1 MAAALDLIAY
11 QISVIPAKFSIFQI
25 KLVFEFLKFLHF
37 FRRFDS
43 RTDDSRFF
51 SLLQLLND
59 SSVKS
64 KSGYSHVIV
73 ATCALNT
80 IVTACRR
87 DICNA
92 DRLMSIVP
100 R

>member
-51 SLLQLLND
+51 RILVDADPPFNPSLLQLLND
-59 SSVKS
+59 SILLLV
-64 KSGYSHVIV
+64 
-73 ATCALNT
+73 
-80 IVTACRR
+80 
-87 DICNA
+87 
-92 DRLMSIVP
+92 
-100 R
+100 